1 MLLRFTTDLTNK
13 NSSSNWDAMP
23 LSLPPM
29 PVILTD
35 CVPAGM
41 VTLTNLEASAAST
54 KAVVVPITSG
64 AEPPVKKAWSA
75 MAPKGIEVSSS
86 PNTVGLNAVTKSAC
100 TGMGDNANKAAVT
113 AAATGNIEIRMLSCG
128 PLSEFRFVCTCE
140 ALASVLTTELFL
152 EFFNCGMFFICL
164 FFLANVVRLIELIHK
179 ARSLRSYGIA
189 KNCFLTDGFMRC
201 FLESDLLFRG
211 LMKFSLRLH

>member
-1 MLLRFTTDLTNK
+1 MTNHTRDK
-13 NSSSNWDAMP
+13 KMP
-23 LSLPPM
+23 LYSSTYIFATHGFL
-29 PVILTD
+29 
-35 CVPAGM
+35 
-41 VTLTNLEASAAST
+41 VTFL
-54 KAVVVPITSG
+54 
-64 AEPPVKKAWSA
+64 
-75 MAPKGIEVSSS
+75 
-86 PNTVGLNAVTKSAC
+86 
-100 TGMGDNANKAAVT
+100 NANKAVAT

-140 ALASVLTTELFL
+140 ALASVLNTEFFR

-164 FFLANVVRLIELIHK
+164 FFCLFFLTNVVRLIELIHK